1 MFEALKGIFW
11 ESWTLF
17 VEASPYLLF
26 GFLAAAVLKALIPEG
41 SIARHLGKDTLGSV
55 VKASLFGIPLPLC
68 SCGVIPAAVE
78 LRRQGASKGASAAF
92 LVSVPETGVD
102 SIAITYALLD
112 PIMTV
117 IRPVA
122 AFFTA
127 TVAGS
132 LINRIPDPPA
142 ARAVI
147 EGAHC
152 ADGCCGMPSA
162 QEQRPPLGAR
172 IREGL
177 RYAFGEL
184 LRDIGKWLLLGI
196 AVAGVI
202 SWYVPDD
209 FFASAP
215 GGELTSMLLMLVIG
229 IPLYVCASAST
240 PVAAALVLKGLSPGA
255 ALIFLL
261 AGPATNAATITI
273 VGRFWGK
280 KAAAVYLA
288 SIAGCSLILGW
299 LTNRL
304 YSWSGA
310 DITRWVSE
318 ARIAESSWAIAAA
331 AVLLLLL
338 ARAHIPS
345 KRKGGCGDGR
355 GDG

>member
-1 MFEALKGIFW
+1 MLEAITGILG
-11 ESWTLF
+11 ESWKLF

-41 SIARHLGKDTLGSV
+41 SISRHLGKNTIGSV

-78 LRRQGASKGASAAF
+78 LRRRGASKGASAAF

-127 TVAGS
+127 TVTGG
-132 LINRIPDPPA
+132 LINKIPDPPVA
-142 ARAVI
+142 KAII
-147 EGAHC
+147 ENASC
-152 ADGCCGMPSA
+152 NDGCCGSSPPQA
-162 QEQRPPLGAR
+162 QRPPLAAR
-172 IREGL
+172 LRAGL
-177 RYAFGEL
+177 AYAFGEL
-184 LRDIGKWLLLGI
+184 LADIGKWLLIGI
-196 AVAGVI
+196 VVAGVI

-215 GGELTSMLLMLVIG
+215 GGELTSMLLMLAVG

-310 DITRWVSE
+310 DITRWASE

-345 KRKGGCGDGR
+345 KRKAGCGDGR
-355 GDG
+355 GGG